1 MLPCL
6 YHYRTRAKA
15 RPAEE
20 NGCMLSKADDYP
32 IHQTAEPIAY
42 AGTDRNFYDR
52 YFFNGYSPDGSVFFA
67 AALGVY
73 PALNVM
79 DGAFSVVVD
88 GVQHNLRVSRIL
100 HMERMDTRVGPFSV
114 SVVEPLRRLRVQV
127 ERNEHGISADI
138 RFTARAEAIE
148 EPRFTYRIGPRTV
161 MDYTRL
167 TQNGSYEGWI
177 EIGGRRI
184 AIDSRFLGT
193 RDRSWGVRPVG
204 QSDPQPTAPARA
216 PQFYWL
222 WAPMNF
228 EDRITLYHNNADET
242 GRPWNTHAVM
252 APVGAGQVLH
262 MDDCSSRIAYR
273 TGTRHAA
280 SAEIQMS
287 DAQGQHYA
295 LELKPQWNFFMS
307 GLGYTHPEWGH
318 GRLHGELRV
327 GFDSYET
334 SRVNTSEFHF
344 LHVQAFSKAILRGPN
359 GLVREGCGVLEQLV
373 IGAHAPSGFRG
384 LMDMAT

>member
-1 MLPCL
+1 ML
-6 YHYRTRAKA
+6 T
-15 RPAEE
+15 
-20 NGCMLSKADDYP
+20 KADDFP

-79 DGAFSVVVD
+79 DGAFCVVVD

-100 HMERMDTRVGPFSV
+100 HMERMDTRVGPLAV
-114 SVVEPLRRLRVQV
+114 SVVEPLHSLRVRV
-127 ERNEHGISADI
+127 EPNEHGITADI
-138 RFTARAEAIE
+138 VFTSRAEAIE

-167 TQNGSYEGWI
+167 TQNGSYTGWI
-177 EIGGRRI
+177 DVKGKRI
-184 AIDSRFLGT
+184 EVDDRFLGT

-204 QSDPQPTAPARA
+204 ASDSQAVAPARP

-228 EDRITLYHNNADET
+228 EDRITLFHNNADET
-242 GRPWNTHAVM
+242 GKPWNMHAVM
-252 APVGAGQVLH
+252 APTGSGDADH
-262 MDDCSSRIAYR
+262 MKSCASRVIYKP
-273 TGTRHAA
+273 GTRHAL
-280 SAEIQMS
+280 SATISMTDEH
-287 DAQGQHYA
+287 GQDYA
-295 LELKPQWNFFMS
+295 IELKPKWNFFMS

-327 GFDSYET
+327 GYDCYET
-334 SRVNTSEFHF
+334 SKVNTSEFHF
-344 LHVQAFSKAILRGPN
+344 LHVQAFSHATLKGPN

-373 IGAHAPSGFRG
+373 IGAHKPSGFTG
-384 LMDMAT
+384 LQDMAK